1 MGPVRV
7 THGVAFAPCDTGK
20 FLGLPGA
27 IVYFIL
33 LAFQLGDSVA

>member
-7 THGVAFAPCDTGK
+7 THGVALAPCDTGK

-27 IVYFIL
+27 IVYFICWL
-33 LAFQLGDSVA
+33 FSLWAL

>member
-1 MGPVRV
+1 MGWHAHPV
-7 THGVAFAPCDTGK
+7 TLGECD
-20 FLGLPGA
+20 LPGA